1 MDRCGVQRPRDR
13 HAPARQSVRGWILDA
28 SLGLAAIDGKAVR
41 AQRRAAFHTSAPMST
56 ATPAP
61 ASRDARIIALIGTGH
76 FLSHFYVLTLPPL
89 FLLWRDEFGVS
100 FAELGLAV
108 ALMSG
113 TTALLQTPVGFM
125 VDKHGARPFL
135 VGGTLLMALSI
146 SAMAFAPGIWAIWL
160 LAILSGVGNSVIHPA
175 DYAIL
180 AGSIDKS
187 RMGRAFSLHTFTGNL
202 GFALAP
208 PVVAVLAAGLGWRG
222 ALLLVGL
229 LGVPVVVAILVQSRI
244 LVDQPKAT
252 KTGPEPSGRELLL
265 SRPILLFFGFF
276 MLSSMA
282 GSGIQAFVITV
293 LGQLWGTPV
302 AVASMVLTGYMVGAT
317 AGTLVGGWIV
327 DKSKRNLIGFV
338 VLLTMVAIGMIL
350 ALGLLPI
357 PELLLPVVGLV
368 GGLAL
373 GASRTPRDVMLKD
386 AAPPG
391 QVGKV
396 FGFVSSGLP
405 LGGAITPV
413 PLGFVIDMGY
423 PQLVLPVVAA
433 LLAAS
438 LLCAGSAQ
446 AEARSR
452 RMAAAPA
459 E

>member
-1 MDRCGVQRPRDR
+1 M
-13 HAPARQSVRGWILDA
+13 S
-28 SLGLAAIDGKAVR
+28 AA
-41 AQRRAAFHTSAPMST
+41 T
-56 ATPAP
+56 TPP
-61 ASRDARIIALIGTGH
+61 TGQDARIIALIGTGH
-76 FLSHFYVLTLPPL
+76 FLSHFYMLCLPPL
-89 FLLWRDEFGVS
+89 FLAWRAEFDVS

-113 TTALLQTPVGFM
+113 TTALLQTPVGFL
-125 VDKHGARPFL
+125 VDRHGARPFL
-135 VGGTLLMALSI
+135 VGGTLLMALSV

-187 RMGRAFSLHTFTGNL
+187 RMGRAFALHTFTGNL

-208 PVVAVLAAGLGWRG
+208 PVIALLAAGLGWRG

-229 LGVPVVVAILVQSRI
+229 LGVPVVAAILVQSRI
-244 LVDQPKAT
+244 LRDQAKPA
-252 KTGPEPSGRELLL
+252 KTGSEPSGREILL
-265 SRPILLFFGFF
+265 SRPILLFFAFF

-293 LGQLWGTPV
+293 LGKLWGTPV

-317 AGTLVGGWIV
+317 AGTLVGGWV
-327 DKSKRNLIGFV
+327 ADASKRNLIGFV
-338 VLLTMVAIGMIL
+338 VVLTSVAIAMIL

-391 QVGKV
+391 QIGTV

-405 LGGAITPV
+405 LGGAVTPV
-413 PLGFVIDMGY
+413 PLGFLIDMGY
-423 PQLVLPVVAA
+423 PGLVLPVVAG

-446 AEARSR
+446 AGARR
-452 RMAAAPA
+452 ARAAPA
-459 E
+459 PAE

>member
-1 MDRCGVQRPRDR
+1 MT
-13 HAPARQSVRGWILDA
+13 A
-28 SLGLAAIDGKAVR
+28 
-41 AQRRAAFHTSAPMST
+41 
-56 ATPAP
+56 ATPTGQ
-61 ASRDARIIALIGTGH
+61 DARIIALIGTGH
-76 FLSHFYVLTLPPL
+76 FLSHFYMLSLPPL
-89 FLLWRDEFGVS
+89 FLLWRAEFDVT

-113 TTALLQTPVGFM
+113 TTALLQTPVGFL

-135 VGGTLLMALSI
+135 VGGTLLMALSV

-160 LAILSGVGNSVIHPA
+160 LAILSGIGNSVIHPA

-180 AGSIDKS
+180 AGSIGKE
-187 RMGRAFSLHTFTGNL
+187 RMGRAFALHTFTGNL

-208 PVVAVLAAGLGWRG
+208 PVVALLAELLGWRG

-229 LGVPVVVAILVQSRI
+229 LGVPVVAAILVQSRI
-244 LVDQPKAT
+244 LRDQVKPA
-252 KTGPEPSGRELLL
+252 KTGDEPSGREILL
-265 SRPILLFFGFF
+265 SRPILLFFAFF

-293 LGQLWGTPV
+293 LGKLWGTPV

-317 AGTLVGGWIV
+317 AGTLVGGWVV
-327 DKSKRNLIGFV
+327 DRTKRNLIGFV
-338 VLLTMVAIGMIL
+338 VVLTSIAIAMIL
-350 ALGLLPI
+350 ALGLLPM
-357 PELLLPVVGLV
+357 PEFLLPVVGLV

-391 QVGKV
+391 QIGKV

-433 LLAAS
+433 LLALS

-446 AEARSR
+446 AESRARR
-452 RMAAAPA
+452 AAPA
-459 E
+459 PAE

>member
-1 MDRCGVQRPRDR
+1 M
-13 HAPARQSVRGWILDA
+13 
-28 SLGLAAIDGKAVR
+28 
-41 AQRRAAFHTSAPMST
+41 SADP
-56 ATPAP
+56 TPGTG
-61 ASRDARIIALIGTGH
+61 RDARIIALIGTGH
-76 FLSHFYVLTLPPL
+76 FLSHFYVLCLPPL
-89 FLLWRDEFGVS
+89 FLLWRDEFGAS
-100 FAELGLAV
+100 YAELGLAV

-113 TTALLQTPVGFM
+113 TTALLQTPVGFW

-146 SAMAFAPGIWAIWL
+146 SAMAAAPGIWAIWA
-160 LAILSGVGNSVIHPA
+160 LAILSGIGNSVIHPA

-187 RMGRAFSLHTFTGNL
+187 RMGRAFALHTFTGNL

-208 PVVAVLAAGLGWRG
+208 PVIALLAGMMGWRST
-222 ALLLVGL
+222 LLLVGL
-229 LGVPVVVAILVQSRI
+229 LGVPVVAAILVQSRI
-244 LVDQPKAT
+244 LNDQPKPR
-252 KTGPEPSGRELLL
+252 KTGDEPTGREILL

-276 MLSSMA
+276 LLSAMA

-293 LGQLWGTPV
+293 LGKLWGTPV

-317 AGTLVGGWIV
+317 GGTLVGGWIV
-327 DKSKRNLIGFV
+327 DRTKRNLIGFV
-338 VLLTMVAIGMIL
+338 VVLTFFAMGMIL
-350 ALGLLPI
+350 ALGLLPL
-357 PELLLPVVGLV
+357 PEFVLPVVGLL
-368 GGLAL
+368 GGLAM

-391 QVGKV
+391 QIGKV

-413 PLGFVIDMGY
+413 PLGLLLDMGY
-423 PQLVLPVVAA
+423 PELVLPVVAG
-433 LLAAS
+433 LLGLS

-452 RMAAAPA
+452 RAATVPA